1 MVIYPNNYSN
11 FRTIMEVIMKNKWL
25 LCILLMLFLPFGL
38 FAQVAPP
45 LEKQKTETQEAPENN
60 NEVTTN
66 SDTNTDGDAGK
77 TIKGVINDEQG
88 ETIIGASVIIKGE
101 DTGTTS
107 DMDGRFTLEAPEGA
121 ILVISYIGYHTQ
133 EVKVRKR
140 SLLRVVLK
148 EDNQLLDEVV
158 VVGYGTVK
166 KSDLTGAVSGV
177 SNRQYK
183 NQPVQRV
190 ENILQGRTPG
200 VEVTATSGMPGASM
214 KVRVR
219 GTTSINKSSDPLYV
233 IDGIISSSGL
243 DGINPSDIQSMEIL
257 KDASS
262 TAIYGSRGSNGVIL
276 ITTKQ
281 GSEGKAQVTFDASI
295 GLSTVRKQYDLLNA
309 YEYAT
314 ALNDIRGSSTISAE
328 DLEAY
333 KNGTKGIN
341 WTDLLT
347 RTGITQDYR
356 LAISGGNEKVK
367 YLISGNVLDQE
378 AITIM
383 SDYKR
388 YGIRANI
395 DSEVKPW
402 LTISAKLNASSLHKH
417 NEGGANW
424 LHVTNFSPTMELK
437 DPETGVYNTDPYN
450 MIGSSPYG
458 EMIVNNSDSYSYNLN
473 ANLTLLFKIMKG
485 LTLSVQGG
493 YDYDNSPSYSFR
505 SKLDS
510 PGAINSASNT
520 NALHN
525 YWQNTN
531 NLTWQKQF
539 GDHSFTA
546 MGVWEISRSWD
557 SQLKGTGSNLNNESV
572 GYWNLGNAAIRD
584 ASNSYTEFSLASG
597 IVRANYDYKK
607 RYFITAAL
615 RADGSSKFQGDNK
628 WGYFPSA
635 AVAWDIAQESFMSN
649 QHVLDQLKL
658 RASFG
663 VTGNQDIA
671 AYSTLG
677 MLSGASYGWGTS
689 TSSTGYWG
697 YQFATPGITWEKTY
711 QYDLGL
717 DMSIGGF
724 NITVDWFKKQT
735 KDLLFQKQVPKYNG
749 GGTYWVNQGKLNN
762 TGVELSLTTFPV
774 KGAVTWETSLNAS
787 YVKNEV
793 ADLAGDDFV
802 LTANYSDLGG
812 PMQIMKPGYPMGSFY
827 VYQWKGFDDKGANLY
842 QKADGS
848 LTTNPTSD
856 DLVVKGQASP
866 KWTVGWNNTVAW
878 KNWTLNVFFNAA
890 TGYDRL
896 NISRFMAASMTGVS
910 RFVTLRDAYFKGWDH
925 VANKADALY
934 PSLTNT
940 DNKSYANSD
949 FWLEDASFIKL
960 KNISLSY
967 RIPRRVLKFA
977 SVQLSV
983 SAQDLFTI
991 TRYKGMD
998 PEVYTSYDGLDYGA
1012 YPIPR
1017 TITFGAKIRF

>member
-25 LCILLMLFLPFGL
+25 LCIFLMQFLPFGL

-45 LEKQKTETQEAPENN
+45 LEEQKTEIQEAPENN
-60 NEVTTN
+60 NEVTIN
-66 SDTNTDGDAGK
+66 SDTTTDGDAGK

-281 GSEGKAQVTFDASI
+281 GSEGKAQVTFDASV

-367 YLISGNVLDQE
+367 YLIS
-378 AITIM
+378 
-383 SDYKR
+383 
-388 YGIRANI
+388 
-395 DSEVKPW
+395 
-402 LTISAKLNASSLHKH
+402 
-417 NEGGANW
+417 
-424 LHVTNFSPTMELK
+424 
-437 DPETGVYNTDPYN
+437 
-450 MIGSSPYG
+450 
-458 EMIVNNSDSYSYNLN
+458 
-473 ANLTLLFKIMKG
+473 
-485 LTLSVQGG
+485 
-493 YDYDNSPSYSFR
+493 
-505 SKLDS
+505 
-510 PGAINSASNT
+510 
-520 NALHN
+520 
-525 YWQNTN
+525 
-531 NLTWQKQF
+531 
-539 GDHSFTA
+539 
-546 MGVWEISRSWD
+546 
-557 SQLKGTGSNLNNESV
+557 
-572 GYWNLGNAAIRD
+572 
-584 ASNSYTEFSLASG
+584 
-597 IVRANYDYKK
+597 
-607 RYFITAAL
+607 
-615 RADGSSKFQGDNK
+615 
-628 WGYFPSA
+628 
-635 AVAWDIAQESFMSN
+635 
-649 QHVLDQLKL
+649 
-658 RASFG
+658 
-663 VTGNQDIA
+663 
-671 AYSTLG
+671 
-677 MLSGASYGWGTS
+677 
-689 TSSTGYWG
+689 
-697 YQFATPGITWEKTY
+697 
-711 QYDLGL
+711 
-717 DMSIGGF
+717 
-724 NITVDWFKKQT
+724 
-735 KDLLFQKQVPKYNG
+735 
-749 GGTYWVNQGKLNN
+749 
-762 TGVELSLTTFPV
+762 
-774 KGAVTWETSLNAS
+774 
-787 YVKNEV
+787 
-793 ADLAGDDFV
+793 
-802 LTANYSDLGG
+802 
-812 PMQIMKPGYPMGSFY
+812 
-827 VYQWKGFDDKGANLY
+827 
-842 QKADGS
+842 
-848 LTTNPTSD
+848 
-856 DLVVKGQASP
+856 
-866 KWTVGWNNTVAW
+866 
-878 KNWTLNVFFNAA
+878 
-890 TGYDRL
+890 
-896 NISRFMAASMTGVS
+896 
-910 RFVTLRDAYFKGWDH
+910 
-925 VANKADALY
+925 
-934 PSLTNT
+934 
-940 DNKSYANSD
+940 
-949 FWLEDASFIKL
+949 
-960 KNISLSY
+960 
-967 RIPRRVLKFA
+967 
-977 SVQLSV
+977 
-983 SAQDLFTI
+983 
-991 TRYKGMD
+991 
-998 PEVYTSYDGLDYGA
+998 
-1012 YPIPR
+1012 
-1017 TITFGAKIRF
+1017 